1 MNLPTDCWKN
11 STQIPG
17 VPVNVTVQTLF
28 TLIVKS
34 IVRKKAKSQHS
45 DTQISLAVHSVNVPV
60 HPTTTPAVR
69 TSAVGNT
76 KFTLQEQETDLDVTF
91 ASVDA

>member
-1 MNLPTDCWKN
+1 MQSPHA
-11 STQIPG
+11 PA
-17 VPVNVTVQTLF
+17 NVTAQILF

-34 IVRKKAKSQHS
+34 NVRKKAKSQHS
-45 DTQISLAVHSVNVPV
+45 DSQTSLAVHSVNVSV

-76 KFTLQEQETDLDVTF
+76 KFTLQAQETDLDVTF